1 MNAVRRFKVIEKKDI
16 KIAFPE
22 QTEIRKFEKP
32 QGNLER
38 NVPNIVLPFCQVF
51 RLISSPPH

>member
-1 MNAVRRFKVIEKKDI
+1 MNAVRRFKLIEKKDI

-32 QGNLER
+32 QRNLER
-38 NVPNIVLPFCQVF
+38 NVPNIVLPFFQVF
-51 RLISSPPH
+51 RLI

>member
-1 MNAVRRFKVIEKKDI
+1 MNAVRRFKLIEKKDI
-16 KIAFPE
+16 KITFLE

-38 NVPNIVLPFCQVF
+38 NVPNIVLPF
-51 RLISSPPH
+51 